1 MRAADDPSGVGA
13 EHPTVTRAFTP
24 AKLQEI
30 RAATAVTL
38 QRAAE
43 SLIVAGKPLNFNV
56 PRVGLRGFEPVI
68 GTGKG
73 AGRDASACISALR
86 AGAVLGATN
95 WPTIYTI
102 AYFAPPAASGA
113 TVAHDFRQHLAAF
126 LLMRG
131 AYSWFGHGWISSQP
145 PVWYPE
151 WNWDVGEPVGT
162 MIDHHDGAFS
172 RVWSKGTVVL
182 NCTSWEVELPFEQ
195 PK

>member
-73 AGRDASACISALR
+73 VGRDTNTCISALR
-86 AGAVLGATN
+86 AGAALGATN
-95 WPTIYTI
+95 WPAVYTI
-102 AYFAPPAASGA
+102 AYFAPPKSGP

-131 AYSWFGHGWISSQP
+131 EFSWFGHSWISSQS
-145 PVWYPE
+145 PVWYAE
-151 WNWDVGEPVGT
+151 WDWDVGEPVGA
-162 MIDHHDGAFS
+162 MVEHPGGAFT

-182 NCTSWEVELPFEQ
+182 NCTSWGVELPFER

>member
-73 AGRDASACISALR
+73 VGRDTAPIGSKMAHEMGPSPQQYKAS
-86 AGAVLGATN
+86 
-95 WPTIYTI
+95 
-102 AYFAPPAASGA
+102 
-113 TVAHDFRQHLAAF
+113 
-126 LLMRG
+126 
-131 AYSWFGHGWISSQP
+131 
-145 PVWYPE
+145 
-151 WNWDVGEPVGT
+151 
-162 MIDHHDGAFS
+162 
-172 RVWSKGTVVL
+172 
-182 NCTSWEVELPFEQ
+182 
-195 PK
+195 